1 MRIPPFV
8 LALAAVLGTVGGGSL
23 ECTPPREAFL
33 QHHGAELYGRMCAVC
48 HGLSGEGYRA
58 DQAPAIGHS
67 DYLATAS
74 DIYLHHTIDDGR
86 AGTTMSA
93 WGLDH
98 GGPLRTHDVD
108 AVIAFLRTW
117 QSEAPAALD
126 ERPAIGDPKKGLIV
140 YTRECARCH
149 GTRGTGGEYL
159 AIGGAQLLEN
169 ATNGFLRRAIQR
181 GRHGT
186 AMPAFEGTLDSGAI
200 EDVVAL
206 LRDWQR
212 TGPPVAFQRAAPAR
226 PPPIPLGPAPLNP
239 KGPDPTDFLAQ
250 PKTTKA
256 DVIKHELDRGAKLAL
271 LDARAPSD
279 YMREHI
285 AGAVSVPFYDPDQYY
300 PQLPKDAWLVCYC
313 SCPHAESGQ
322 LASKLVANG
331 FKKVTVL
338 DEGLGYWT
346 RHGYPTHTGLD
357 P

>member
-1 MRIPPFV
+1 M
-8 LALAAVLGTVGGGSL
+8 LALGAVLGVVGGGTL
-23 ECTPPREAFL
+23 ECTPPRQAFM
-33 QHHGAELYGRMCAVC
+33 QNHGAELYGRMCAVC

-58 DQAPAIGHS
+58 DRAPAIGHG

-74 DIYLHHTIDDGR
+74 DAYLHHTIIEGR
-86 AGTTMSA
+86 GGTTMSA
-93 WGLDH
+93 WGMDH
-98 GGPLRTHDVD
+98 GGPLRAKDVD
-108 AVIAFLRTW
+108 AVIAFMRTW
-117 QSEAPAALD
+117 QTDAAATLD
-126 ERPAIGDPKKGLIV
+126 ERPAGGDPTKGQTV
-140 YTRECARCH
+140 YARECASCH
-149 GTRGTGGEYL
+149 GARGTGGEYV
-159 AIGGAQLLEN
+159 AIGGGQLLEN
-169 ATNGFLRRAIQR
+169 DTNGFLRRAIEK

-186 AMPAFEGTLDSGAI
+186 AMPAFENTLDAASI

-206 LRDWQR
+206 LREWQR

-226 PPPIPLGPAPLNP
+226 PPPIPLGPVPLNP
-239 KGPDPTDFLAQ
+239 RGPEPSGFSEQ

-256 DVIKHELDRGAKLAL
+256 DLIKHELDRGARMAI

-285 AGAVSVPFYDPDQYY
+285 AGAVSVPFYDPDQYFS
-300 PQLPKDAWLVCYC
+300 QLPRDAWLVCYC

-322 LASKLVANG
+322 LASKLAANG

-346 RHGYPTHTGLD
+346 RKGYPTHTGLD